1 MASDI
6 APGFNSEGQE
16 ISAESR
22 RRKEA
27 VSYDAGLAP
36 TCMIWFVFI
45 GLGVLIGIM
54 LIWGIGHFD
63 AISR

>member
-1 MASDI
+1 MASDT
-6 APGFNSEGQE
+6 PPVYNSEGE
-16 ISAESR
+16 EVVAPR

-45 GLGVLIGIM
+45 GLALLIGIEV
-54 LIWGIGHFD
+54 IWGLSHLD
-63 AISR
+63 AITR

>member
-1 MASDI
+1 MASDT
-6 APGFNSEGQE
+6 PPDYNSEGE
-16 ISAESR
+16 EVVAPR
-22 RRKEA
+22 PRKEA

-45 GLGVLIGIM
+45 GLGLLIGIEV
-54 LIWGIGHFD
+54 LWGIANLD

>member
-1 MASDI
+1 MASDT

-16 ISAESR
+16 ITAQS

-27 VSYDAGLAP
+27 VSYDSGLAP

-45 GLGVLIGIM
+45 GLGILIGIM

>member
-1 MASDI
+1 MASDTT
-6 APGFNSEGQE
+6 PVYNSEGE
-16 ISAESR
+16 EVAAPR

-45 GLGVLIGIM
+45 GLGLLIGVE
-54 LIWGIGHFD
+54 LIWGIANLD